1 MSKFVNNKGK
11 GFGITFDNGF
21 TISVQWGRGNY
32 CSNRD
37 LVEDDTIKHLE
48 AVSVEVAVINEEGK
62 FLGINKDE
70 MEAVIGWVSPDD
82 VAKIMSIV
90 QSAQSSE
97 EIKLKVKSL
106 NL

>member
-1 MSKFVNNKGK
+1 MSKFVNNNGK
-11 GFGITFDNGF
+11 GFGMTFDNWF
-21 TISVQWGRGNY
+21 TISVQWGKGNY
-32 CSNRD
+32 SSNRD
-37 LVEDDTIKHLE
+37 LVEDDTIKNLE
-48 AVSVEVAVINEEGK
+48 AVSAEIAVIDADGK

-70 MEAVIGWVSPDD
+70 MEAVIGWVSPDN

>member
-1 MSKFVNNKGK
+1 
-11 GFGITFDNGF
+11 
-21 TISVQWGRGNY
+21 
-32 CSNRD
+32 
-37 LVEDDTIKHLE
+37 
-48 AVSVEVAVINEEGK
+48 
-62 FLGINKDE
+62 